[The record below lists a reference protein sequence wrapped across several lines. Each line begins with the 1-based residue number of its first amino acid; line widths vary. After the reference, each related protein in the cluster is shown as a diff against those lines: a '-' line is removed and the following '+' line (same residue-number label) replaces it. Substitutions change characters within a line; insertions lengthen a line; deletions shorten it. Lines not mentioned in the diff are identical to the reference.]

1 MKLLI
6 VYSTKYGVSRSCV
19 QMLADRL
26 SSKMEVSVFNVND
39 APPSPSEFDA
49 AVVGGSIRMLR
60 INKKLKAYLKQYQN
74 ELSNMPTALFL
85 CCGFSENFDDYVP
98 LVFPKKLNASLGI
111 HCFGGEL
118 KPEKLKGLDKF
129 IVKRIRSSMQYRD
142 FDDPDPNAS
151 PLPEILPET
160 IYRLAD
166 AIKGLI

>member
-6 VYSTKYGVSRSCV
+6 VYSTKYGVSRNCA
-19 QMLADRL
+19 QMLADKL
-26 SSKMEVSVFNVND
+26 STKMQVSVYDIND
-39 APPSPSEFDA
+39 APPSPSEFDV
-49 AVVGGSIRMLR
+49 AVIGGSVRMLR
-60 INKKLKAYLKQYQN
+60 INKKLRAYLSRYAN

-85 CCGFSENFDDYVP
+85 CCGLSENFDDYVP
-98 LVFPKKLNASLGI
+98 MVFPKTLKASLGI

-118 KPEKLKGLDKF
+118 KPDKLRGLDKF

-160 IYRLAD
+160 VFRVAD
-166 AIKGLI
+166 SIKNLI

>member
-6 VYSTKYGVSRSCV
+6 VYSTKYGVSRSCA

-26 SSKMEVSVFNVND
+26 SAKMEVSVCDVND
-39 APPSPSEFDA
+39 APPSPSGFDA

-60 INKKLKAYLKQYQN
+60 ISKKLKAYLEQYQT

-85 CCGFSENFDDYVP
+85 CCGFSENFDDYVE
-98 LVFPKKLNASLGI
+98 LVFPKKLRASLGI

-118 KPEKLKGLDKF
+118 KPDKLKGLDKF

-166 AIKGLI
+166 AIKSLI

>member
-6 VYSTKYGVSRSCV
+6 VYSTKYGVSRRCAE
-19 QMLADRL
+19 MLADKL
-26 SSKMEVSVFNVND
+26 SAKMQVSVYDIND
-39 APPSPSEFDA
+39 TPPSPSGFDA

-60 INKKLKAYLKQYQN
+60 INKNLKAYLKQYAS

-85 CCGFSENFDDYVP
+85 CCGFSENFDDYVSM
-98 LVFPKKLNASLGI
+98 VFPKSVSASLGI

-118 KPEKLKGLDKF
+118 KPDKLRGLDKF
-129 IVKRIRSSMQYRD
+129 LVKRIRSSMQYRD
-142 FDDPDPNAS
+142 FDDPDPDAS

-166 AIKGLI
+166 TIKALL